1 MSASTKSRS
10 RSRRTRSSSSFLHK
24 PHGVIHPR
32 VQAVGP
38 EHFAIIAVDPAK
50 ARSKWMMTDFYG
62 NMLIE
67 PTDLEHNARC
77 FKAAIA
83 AINCQ
88 INDSKIKDMIVVI
101 ERTGKFHHPAK
112 RVRHRWLRGPHRPS
126 LRHQTI
132 PPARFPRL

>member
-50 ARSKWMMTDFYG
+50 ARSKWMMSDFYG
-62 NMLIE
+62 NTFIA
-67 PTDLEHNARC
+67 PVVLEHDAQC

-83 AINCQ
+83 TINCE
-88 INDSKIKDMIVVI
+88 IKKKAIKDVIIVI

-112 RVRHRWLRGPHRPS
+112 RAFGAAGFEVRIVHPFATKQFR
-126 LRHQTI
+126 Q
-132 PPARFPRL
+132 